1 MRMPQF
7 ALRNTGSAISESMF
21 VRSSA
26 MGDGG
31 AALVAICDAGSA
43 AGWVAGL
50 GWDPPEAHPR
60 ATRPATIAGTP
71 GATPGVSVTMA
82 RYLDAWGDAGSY
94 SGTRSP
100 SVADARKTS
109 IFGKADCL

>member
-7 ALRNTGSAISESMF
+7 ALRNTESAISESMF

-43 AGWVAGL
+43 AGWGAGL

-60 ATRPATIAGTP
+60 ATRPATIAGIRHTFIEHHSRAASRGARRDRLPSPPTP
-71 GATPGVSVTMA
+71 VWRWRWPA
-82 RYLDAWGDAGSY
+82 RRVRRPAYQ
-94 SGTRSP
+94 
-100 SVADARKTS
+100 
-109 IFGKADCL
+109 